1 MEQNQTPAGDHDMTR
16 QEAVERLGITLRT
29 LDRRIADGV
38 IGCTRY
44 ADRSVRVS
52 RGDVERYAATLPPD
66 QLTLTHTDQLGALA
80 APGPVPEIDAKRV
93 GMEPARIS
101 LRDLRGQQ

>member
-1 MEQNQTPAGDHDMTR
+1 MEQNQTPAGDHTMTR

-29 LDRRIADGV
+29 LDRRIAEGT
-38 IGCTRY
+38 IGSTRY

-66 QLTLTHTDQLGALA
+66 QLGVTSA
-80 APGPVPEIDAKRV
+80 PVPERPMLDAEKL

-101 LRDLRGQQ
+101 LRELRGGQ

>member
-29 LDRRIADGV
+29 LDRRIAEGT
-38 IGCTRY
+38 IGATRY

-66 QLTLTHTDQLGALA
+66 QLSAPPAPAPLPGAT
-80 APGPVPEIDAKRV
+80 IDAKKT

-101 LRDLRGQQ
+101 LRDLRGEQ

>member
-1 MEQNQTPAGDHDMTR
+1 MTR

-38 IGCTRY
+38 IGATRY

-66 QLTLTHTDQLGALA
+66 QLSAPAASGAT
-80 APGPVPEIDAKRV
+80 IDAKKA

-101 LRDLRGQQ
+101 LRDLRGGQ

>member
-1 MEQNQTPAGDHDMTR
+1 MTR

-66 QLTLTHTDQLGALA
+66 QLSAPPAPAPPGA
-80 APGPVPEIDAKRV
+80 VIDAQRA